1 MQCATGISTSPIHHF
16 NFFFFKK
23 SSVITSYFGTDIS
36 SRQCIKV
43 PFRELITVSK
53 THGIA
58 EGTMII
64 VTHCRKH
71 FISNMLLSAVDFFFF
86 ICVNFFVDESSIE
99 NDSLYS
105 ENTEI
110 IYIHFSFIFF
120 LFFNIFLRKYYM
132 QNYIFVL
139 IRCWRFGL
147 QSSLIICVYSWYFI
161 AWLYQIIHWIW

>member
-1 MQCATGISTSPIHHF
+1 MQCATGISTSPIHDF

-53 THGIA
+53 THGNA

-105 ENTEI
+105 AI
-110 IYIHFSFIFF
+110 QKLSIFILVLF
-120 LFFNIFLRKYYM
+120 LFVF
-132 QNYIFVL
+132 
-139 IRCWRFGL
+139 
-147 QSSLIICVYSWYFI
+147 
-161 AWLYQIIHWIW
+161 

>member
-16 NFFFFKK
+16 NFFFLKK

-53 THGIA
+53 RQGNA
-58 EGTMII
+58 EGTVFI

-71 FISNMLLSAVDFFFF
+71 FISNMLLSAVDFSFF
-86 ICVNFFVDESSIE
+86 ICVNFVVDESSIE

-105 ENTEI
+105 AITKLSI
-110 IYIHFSFIFF
+110 FILV
-120 LFFNIFLRKYYM
+120 LFV
-132 QNYIFVL
+132 FV
-139 IRCWRFGL
+139 F
-147 QSSLIICVYSWYFI
+147 
-161 AWLYQIIHWIW
+161 